1 MTGENDSTTF
11 VPIPPQVAAKFPDL
25 VANTP
30 PGFVAPTFVGEPLP
44 SEPAT
49 TGAGDPGGYGAPVTI
64 DPVTAQPSALAP
76 DPSALNPTGVP
87 AGGDPGVQQQ
97 PPLVLQEV
105 IFTTTPRDDTIV
117 GAGAISEDLF
127 GQPSDAALDTGDAI
141 RALKA
146 GGRIA
151 RAGWNGQYL
160 EIEHGSV
167 LWHDGGARGLFGVFS
182 DDLLATD
189 WRIVS

>member
-1 MTGENDSTTF
+1 MAGENDSTTF

-44 SEPAT
+44 AEP
-49 TGAGDPGGYGAPVTI
+49 PAPPPPPPPEVF
-64 DPVTAQPSALAP
+64 PVP
-76 DPSALNPTGVP
+76 
-87 AGGDPGVQQQ
+87 
-97 PPLVLQEV
+97 
-105 IFTTTPRDDTIV
+105 PRDDTIV

-127 GQPSDAALDTGDAI
+127 GQPSDAALDIGGAV

-189 WRIVS
+189 WRIV